1 MKVFLDTN
9 VVLDFLG
16 ERDPF
21 YQNALQIIT
30 MSRVI
35 KQIEI
40 TISSLTVI
48 NVAYILR
55 RSFSKDSVISKL
67 KSFLEICNISSIDEH
82 IIIEAI
88 NADSY
93 DFEDKVQ
100 QLSAVSADADI
111 IITRDENGFTDCEI
125 PVFTPSEFMEKVQE

>member
-21 YQNALQIIT
+21 HQDALQIVTIA
-30 MSRVI
+30 RLANLFD
-35 KQIEI
+35 I

-55 RSFSKDSVISKL
+55 RSFSKDTVISKL
-67 KSFLEICNISSIDEH
+67 KAFLAICDISAIDKQ

-93 DFEDKVQ
+93 DFEDQVQ
-100 QLSAVSADADI
+100 QLSAISADADV
-111 IITRDENGFTDCEI
+111 IITRDEKGFSNCEI
-125 PVFTPSEFMEKVQE
+125 PVFTPSEFLKKVEK

>member
-21 YQNALQIIT
+21 YQDALRIIT
-30 MSRVI
+30 MARVVN
-35 KQIEI
+35 QIDI

-55 RSFSKDSVISKL
+55 RSFSKDIVISKL
-67 KSFLEICNISSIDEH
+67 KSFLAICDISAIDKQ

-88 NADSY
+88 NTESY

-111 IITRDENGFTDCEI
+111 IITRDEKGFSDCEI
-125 PVFTPSEFMEKVQE
+125 PVFTPSEFMRKVQE

>member
-30 MSRVI
+30 MARVAN
-35 KQIEI
+35 QIDI
-40 TISSLTVI
+40 TISSLTAI

-55 RSFSKDSVISKL
+55 RSFPKDTVISKL
-67 KSFLEICNISSIDEH
+67 KSFIAICDISAIDKQ
-82 IIIEAI
+82 IIIEAV

-100 QLSAVSADADI
+100 QLSAISADADVI
-111 IITRDENGFTDCEI
+111 VTRDEKGFLDCEI